1 MNEKNKQH
9 LPTISPIHKKSSRTG
24 LHNTNDAVA
33 RIAEAFI

>member
-1 MNEKNKQH
+1 MNKKSKQH
-9 LPTISPIHKKSSRTG
+9 LPTISPIHKKSSRAG